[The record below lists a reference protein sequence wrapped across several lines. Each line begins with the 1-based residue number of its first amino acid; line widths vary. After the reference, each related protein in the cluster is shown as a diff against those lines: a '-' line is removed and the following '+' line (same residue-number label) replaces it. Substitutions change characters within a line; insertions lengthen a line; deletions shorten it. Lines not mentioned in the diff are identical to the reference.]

1 MKVENIDK
9 IAVELVKDKVNWE
22 KVGQF
27 KFRQLLESIN
37 DEVTVELKKKKKTL
51 DLNSDLL
58 RGYDNDTRKEIE
70 DLLNE
75 DNDLLL
81 EEQEEKKYTVQVND
95 HNYLDF

>member
-58 RGYDNDTRKEIE
+58 RGYDTDTRKEIE
-70 DLLNE
+70 ALLNE

>member
-37 DEVTVELKKKKKTL
+37 DEVTVELKNKKKTL

-81 EEQEEKKYTVQVND
+81 EDQEEKNYTVKVNA